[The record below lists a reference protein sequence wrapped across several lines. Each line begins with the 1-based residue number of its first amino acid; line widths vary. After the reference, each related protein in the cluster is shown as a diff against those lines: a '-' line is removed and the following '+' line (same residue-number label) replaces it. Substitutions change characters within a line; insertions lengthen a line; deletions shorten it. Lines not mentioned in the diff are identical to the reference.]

1 MDRSP
6 PSRSCSRRPPRSGR
20 ALVQVA
26 LPVEVWTW
34 LAESRQSIS
43 DARSRLKLRDWCGQ
57 TNFQKIDLR
66 DTATLPN
73 GAGNGLPLKCIDLKF
88 SWRRATIVAV
98 QRLCL
103 RLP

>member
-6 PSRSCSRRPPRSGR
+6 PSRSCLGRPPRSGR

-43 DARSRLKLRDWCGQ
+43 DAGRRLKLRGRCGQ
-57 TNFQKIDLR
+57 NNFRKIDFG

-73 GAGNGLPLKCIDLKF
+73 GAGNGLPLKCFDLNF